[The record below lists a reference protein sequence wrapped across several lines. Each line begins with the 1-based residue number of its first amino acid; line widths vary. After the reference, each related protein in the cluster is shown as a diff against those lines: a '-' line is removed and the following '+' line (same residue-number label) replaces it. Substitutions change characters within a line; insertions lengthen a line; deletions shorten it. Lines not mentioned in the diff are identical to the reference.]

1 MAEVLN
7 HPVPVEGTWVGE
19 HMPDGSFNAYSPFR
33 GVAFT
38 IPEALLMATFM
49 VLEGKESYTSQVV
62 LELIGES
69 DDGDVRWSLC
79 VGNVAVDMNEPELT
93 EFFDVLKEACHY

>member
-1 MAEVLN
+1 
-7 HPVPVEGTWVGE
+7 
-19 HMPDGSFNAYSPFR
+19 
-33 GVAFT
+33 
-38 IPEALLMATFM
+38 
-49 VLEGKESYTSQVV
+49 V

-79 VGNVAVDMNEPELT
+79 VGNVAVEMNEPELT